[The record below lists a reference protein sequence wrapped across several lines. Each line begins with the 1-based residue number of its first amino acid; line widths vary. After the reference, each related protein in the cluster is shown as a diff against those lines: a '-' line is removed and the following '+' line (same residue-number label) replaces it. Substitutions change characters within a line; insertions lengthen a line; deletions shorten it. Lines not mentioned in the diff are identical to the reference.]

1 MNLTSPKQIA
11 ALLEQFG
18 FSFSKSLG
26 QNFLINAAI
35 PVKIAEQA
43 NLSDETTV
51 LEIGPGIGC
60 LTRELAIRAKK
71 VIAVEIDQRL
81 LPVLGYTLSDC
92 SNVQVIHSDV
102 LDVDICGLFD
112 PQERVV
118 VCANLPYY
126 VTTPIL
132 MYLLES
138 RARLE
143 SITVMVQKEVAQR
156 ICSAAGGKEYGA
168 VSAAI
173 RYYTEPKMLFGVSRG
188 SFMPA
193 PNVDSAVIRL
203 DRRAEKPSVR
213 DEKMLFGVIRAGFSQ
228 RRKTFVNSVSSG
240 LGIEKNRV
248 ESLLQELGLD
258 PAIRAE
264 KLSIEDFCRISD
276 RLSEK

>member
-60 LTRELAIRAKK
+60 LTRELAIRATK

-81 LPVLGYTLSDC
+81 LPVLAYTLSDC
-92 SNVQVIHSDV
+92 SNVQVIHSDI

-118 VCANLPYY
+118 VCANLP
-126 VTTPIL
+126 
-132 MYLLES
+132 
-138 RARLE
+138 
-143 SITVMVQKEVAQR
+143 
-156 ICSAAGGKEYGA
+156 
-168 VSAAI
+168 
-173 RYYTEPKMLFGVSRG
+173 
-188 SFMPA
+188 
-193 PNVDSAVIRL
+193 
-203 DRRAEKPSVR
+203 
-213 DEKMLFGVIRAGFSQ
+213 
-228 RRKTFVNSVSSG
+228 
-240 LGIEKNRV
+240 
-248 ESLLQELGLD
+248 
-258 PAIRAE
+258 
-264 KLSIEDFCRISD
+264 
-276 RLSEK
+276 

>member
-81 LPVLGYTLSDC
+81 LPVLDYTLSDC
-92 SNVQVIHSDV
+92 SNVQVIHSDI

-213 DEKMLFGVIRAGFSQ
+213 DEKMLFGVIRSGFSQ